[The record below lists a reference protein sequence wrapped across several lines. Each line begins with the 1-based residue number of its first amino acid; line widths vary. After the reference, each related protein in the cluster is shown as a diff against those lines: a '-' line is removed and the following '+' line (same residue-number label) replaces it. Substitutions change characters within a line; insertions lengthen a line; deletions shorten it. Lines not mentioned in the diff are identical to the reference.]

1 MAAKIRKL
9 SGLQKEVLKLYRLCI
24 RASYTKPKENRQHF
38 VSYTKNEFA
47 KFQQLPKKE
56 FSTIEHLLRTGYKK
70 YEMFSAPEIKDVK

>member
-1 MAAKIRKL
+1 MLLTTAPR
-9 SGLQKEVLKLYRLCI
+9 
-24 RASYTKPKENRQHF
+24 
-38 VSYTKNEFA
+38 NEFA